1 MSRKFQCKAIPSSWI
16 EKQGRRLDCG
26 PYMSGA
32 MEARELLRK
41 LKARKDHLQNL
52 TEGGISGIINAG
64 RITRRWVDTTEHG
77 YPFLSSSDILQADL
91 ANISHIA
98 KSVARKNSQLLIKT
112 SWILITRSGNIGR
125 MAYVRADM
133 NGMACSE
140 DVLRIIPDES
150 TIKPGYL
157 YAYLSTKFGVPI
169 VISGTYGSIITHL
182 EPNHIADLPVPRLG
196 AVEDQ
201 AHKLI
206 QQAADLRVEGAK
218 AFNEAKFIFDEMLE
232 VRDNDKPLCGL
243 SFSTVNASSLLK
255 RVDAAY
261 HSPSAIRIEGNIH
274 SGSHTSVGE
283 IANVMLPPI
292 SSRVMTNE
300 PDYGYPYFS
309 GDALYYWT
317 PEPKGHLARKSPKI
331 ETLIVNEEGILV
343 QAFGQT
349 YGLICR
355 PTWIIPSLVGS
366 AISGLMLRLTS
377 PDKRM
382 LRYLYAFIASRAGQ
396 IVTKRLPYGG
406 SIPHMNEGQYREVP
420 VPLFEDGLIDRVCEK
435 MEIFINSKTTSNALE
450 SQARTLVERA
460 IEEGGC

>member
-1 MSRKFQCKAIPSSWI
+1 MSRKFQCRAIPSTWL
-16 EKQGRRLDCG
+16 ENNGRRLDCG

-32 MEARELLRK
+32 VEAKELLK
-41 LKARKDHLQNL
+41 KHKTVALADITDDIYH
-52 TEGGISGIINAG
+52 AG
-64 RITRRWVDTTEHG
+64 RESRVWVESPDYG
-77 YPFLSSSDILQADL
+77 VPFMGSTDILASDL
-91 ANISHIA
+91 SYLPLIS
-98 KSVARKNSQLLIKT
+98 KKQVASNPRFTIREGWT
-112 SWILITRSGNIGR
+112 LITRSGTVGR
-125 MAYVRADM
+125 MAYARSDM
-133 NGMACSE
+133 DGIACSE
-140 DVLRIIPDES
+140 HVMRVVPD
-150 TIKPGYL
+150 TTKITPGYL
-157 YAYLSTKFGVPI
+157 YAYLSSRFGVPM
-169 VISGTYGSIITHL
+169 VVSGTYGAIIQHI
-182 EPNHIADLPVPRLG
+182 EPHHIADLPVPRLG

-206 QQAADLRVEGAK
+206 QRAADLRFQGVK
-218 AFNEAKFIFDEMLE
+218 AFSEAKSIFDEMLE
-232 VRDNDKPLCGL
+232 VRDDDKPLCGL

-261 HSPSAIRIEGNIH
+261 HSPSAIRIEGNIRL
-274 SGSHTSVGE
+274 GAHTSVGE
-283 IANVMLPPI
+283 IADVMLPPI
-292 SSRVMTNE
+292 SSRVMTSE
-300 PDYGYPYFS
+300 PEYGYPYFT

-317 PEPKGHLARKSPKI
+317 PEPKGYLARKSPKI

-366 AISGLMLRLTS
+366 AVSGLMLRLTS

-420 VPLFEDGLIDRVCEK
+420 VPLFEDSLIDQVSEK
-435 MEIFINSKTTSNALE
+435 IATFINAKTESNVLE
-450 SQARTLVERA
+450 EQARTLVERA
-460 IEEGGC
+460 IEGGGR